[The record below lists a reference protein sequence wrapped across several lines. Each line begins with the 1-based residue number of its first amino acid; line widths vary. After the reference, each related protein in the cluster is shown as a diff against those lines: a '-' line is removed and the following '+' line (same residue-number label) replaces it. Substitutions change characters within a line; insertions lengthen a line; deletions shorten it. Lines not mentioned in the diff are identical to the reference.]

1 MAPGSRRGRRG
12 ISFRVREEMVKGL
25 VRLHAAEIL
34 VEKVHHRDP
43 ILLREGARRD
53 VFRSWL
59 MGFRVMVL
67 IPQPRRKCFRDSKGG
82 DTTTLWPD
90 RTMQPPRFR

>member
-25 VRLHAAEIL
+25 VRLYAAGIL

-43 ILLREGARRD
+43 ILLREGARMD
-53 VFRSWL
+53 VFSRWL
-59 MGFRVMVL
+59 MGFRVYGFDSRTAAEVL
-67 IPQPRRKCFRDSKGG
+67 PGFQG
-82 DTTTLWPD
+82 W
-90 RTMQPPRFR
+90 